1 MSDENPKI
9 VDILLRKIADYF
21 DQSAPLR
28 YPEYDLAADPM
39 NFGGVWKPWRKSE
52 EELREENFRIS
63 EKL

>member
-1 MSDENPKI
+1 M
-9 VDILLRKIADYF
+9 LRKIADYF